1 MYGFQ
6 HRRCLSL
13 LLFLWLSECLP
24 GIPLLM
30 LLFLDFLNEFS
41 SGRTFYFMISC
52 PQEPLSL
59 FIFLRVSYFLIYFRW
74 SEFFLLCSCFPWS
87 WQRGHLRWRAW
98 AQLRAGSPL
107 LGGISPD
114 QELRQIPARHT
125 AREVPI
131 FSFSL
136 SLLRNT
142 AFPGDLLK
150 ARVPC
155 EVASCSSL
163 WSSRTFCFLPG
174 SWHFEWSFS
183 FFELLGFSLRF
194 SFSSSLFC
202 VSPSTL
208 PCPLQRVRVRTWEV
222 SLREASAYIS

>member
-1 MYGFQ
+1 MAVRMPAWYTFA
-6 HRRCLSL
+6 HV
-13 LLFLWLSECLP
+13 
-24 GIPLLM
+24 II
-30 LLFLDFLNEFS
+30 LDFLNEFS

-59 FIFLRVSYFLIYFRW
+59 FIFKGLLFFNLLSVIRVFPAVLRLSLVLAARAPP
-74 SEFFLLCSCFPWS
+74 LMGAGAVAG
-87 WQRGHLRWRAW
+87 RG
-98 AQLRAGSPL
+98 PL

-114 QELRQIPARHT
+114 QELRQIPARHA

-150 ARVPC
+150 ACVPC

-163 WSSRTFCFLPG
+163 WSTRTFCFLPA

-208 PCPLQRVRVRTWEV
+208 PCPLQRVRVRT
-222 SLREASAYIS
+222 